1 MTNQA
6 SMDLLQSRLNE
17 LRTAYLSDLPAKVQD
32 IEQTWQTLKEGIW
45 QPNILERLHRLVH
58 NLAGSG
64 MTYGLET
71 VSRQAR
77 LALDVLRP
85 WMKNHHLP
93 TAEERG
99 HVDQLLNALKR
110 TAIARGGTV
119 APPVAHA
126 FKVVEP
132 PEMTLIAPVEAKDT
146 TDGDVGQIFLVEDDP
161 EQAAFLATCITHHGY
176 RIRTFSDLNDLREAV
191 QTTTPAAIISD
202 MVFPEGHLAGAN
214 AIADLQKSR
223 DVPYP
228 VIFMSSRNDTEARIS
243 AVRANGLHYLTKPV
257 DVGKLIK
264 VLDDVTTL
272 DVDDPYRILLVDDD
286 VSVNM
291 YYALLL
297 GMARMNVLSISKPE
311 RVLDAIHYFRPD
323 LVLMDLHMP
332 EYTGA
337 EIAAIIR
344 QHTLYGDLP
353 ILFLSQETDV
363 DAQLEAVSVG
373 GDAFLPKASKP
384 EQLIEAIRARIRR
397 ERTANSASEAQVWR
411 PNVQRSPWTA

>member
-6 SMDLLQSRLNE
+6 SMDLLQSRLSE
-17 LRTAYLSDLPAKVQD
+17 LRTAYLSDLPSKVQD
-32 IEQTWQTLKEGIW
+32 IENTWHTLKEGIW
-45 QPNILERLHRLVH
+45 QPSILERVHRLVH

-71 VSRQAR
+71 ISQQAR
-77 LALDVLRP
+77 LVLDVLRP
-85 WMKNHHLP
+85 WMKKHHLP
-93 TAEERG
+93 TAEERS
-99 HVDQLLNALKR
+99 HVDQLIGALRR
-110 TAIARGGTV
+110 TAIATGGSI
-119 APPVAHA
+119 APPVANT
-126 FKVVEP
+126 FKFVEP
-132 PEMTLIAPVEAKDT
+132 PEMTLIAPVEAHDT
-146 TDGDVGQIFLVEDDP
+146 AEVGQIFLVEDDP

-176 RIRTFSDLNDLREAV
+176 RIRTFSDLNALREAV

-202 MVFPEGHLAGAN
+202 MVFPEGHLAGAQ
-214 AIADLQKSR
+214 AIADLQENR
-223 DVPYP
+223 VVPYP

-264 VLDDVTTL
+264 VLDDVTAL
-272 DVDDPYRILLVDDD
+272 DTDDPYRILLVDDD
-286 VSVNM
+286 VAVNM

-332 EYTGA
+332 EYTGS

-363 DAQLEAVSVG
+363 ETQLEAISVG

-397 ERTANSASEAQVWR
+397 ERTANTATEAQVWQ
-411 PNVQRSPWTA
+411 PNVQRSPWMA